1 VFSDAH
7 GRYSSELDVHNNA
20 LGQRIGQQ
28 LATQNAAQGVDEL
41 TGEAQLRD
49 SVLAAIGDGEAF
61 VMDSIESAP
70 RPSRMADIRTP
81 DRTLRTHV
89 PDAPGFPTPIGDGTV
104 DLTMPFAA
112 LGPAQLK
119 LPRDIVPQA

>member
-49 SVLAAIGDGEAF
+49 SVLAAIGDGSAV

-81 DRTLRTHV
+81 DGTLRTHV
-89 PDAPGFPTPIGDGTV
+89 PDAPGFPTPIRDGTV